1 MSVTALR
8 FSILYAEDAG
18 TVLTASRE
26 NRLLET
32 VLAYLLRKNDLGTLS
47 LLKNLNTWR
56 ITERIQ
62 KLFTKGYCSVTC

>member
-1 MSVTALR
+1 M
-8 FSILYAEDAG
+8 EDAG
-18 TVLTASRE
+18 AVLMASRE

-56 ITERIQ
+56 ITERMQ
-62 KLFTKGYCSVTC
+62 KLCTKGYYSVTC